1 MRTEKITFDVPVDIL
16 ASLKI
21 GTRVLE
27 TDMRRS
33 LAVRYYKK
41 KRLSLGK
48 SAKLAGMNRLDFMD
62 YLVAEDNAVFD
73 YDEND
78 LQEELKGMETL
89 KELKKGGAINGD
101 TES

>member
-1 MRTEKITFDVPVDIL
+1 MRTEKVAFNVPVDIL

-21 GTRVLE
+21 GTRRLE

-33 LAVRYYKK
+33 LAVQYYKN

-62 YLVAEDNAVFD
+62 HLSAEGVVVFD
-73 YDEND
+73 YDESD
-78 LQEELKGMETL
+78 LKEELKGIEAL
-89 KELKKGGAINGD
+89 EELKR
-101 TES
+101 

>member
-21 GTRVLE
+21 GTEGLQS
-27 TDMRRS
+27 DMRRS
-33 LAVRYYKK
+33 LAVRYYMN

-62 YLVAEDNAVFD
+62 YLAEEGCVVFD
-73 YDEND
+73 YDESV
-78 LQEELKGMETL
+78 LQEELKGIETL
-89 KELKKGGAINGD
+89 EELKL
-101 TES
+101 